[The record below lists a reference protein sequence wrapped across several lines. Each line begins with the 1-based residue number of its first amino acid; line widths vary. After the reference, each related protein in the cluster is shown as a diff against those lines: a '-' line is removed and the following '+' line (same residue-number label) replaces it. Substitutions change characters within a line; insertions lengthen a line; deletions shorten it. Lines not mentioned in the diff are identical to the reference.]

1 MVRKRIKTKTQLE
14 LMKTKKKLGI
24 ALVHQLCPV
33 CTKEMDSS
41 ILMNTKLSEKEA
53 ESIERLDGTIKWSKD
68 WCKVCEDMKTKG
80 FILIGAVEA
89 KTDDATNPYRSGNIW
104 VVKQEVADALFA
116 PHGAP
121 KSGVAFVDVTIASQ
135 MQLPDVNLKA

>member
-1 MVRKRIKTKTQLE
+1 ME
-14 LMKTKKKLGI
+14 KKKVGT
-24 ALVHQLCPV
+24 ALIHELCPV

-41 ILMNTKLSEKEA
+41 ILINTKLSERAAADVEKLHG
-53 ESIERLDGTIKWSKD
+53 IVKWSPE
-68 WCKVCEDMKTKG
+68 WCEDCKDMKTKG

-104 VVKQEVADALFA
+104 VVTQEVAEELFA

-135 MQLPDVNLKA
+135 MELPGVNLNA

>member
-1 MVRKRIKTKTQLE
+1 MELVGKLTQ
-14 LMKTKKKLGI
+14 
-24 ALVHQLCPV
+24 ALSGVWLFTCIMFHYPNIYKVHGPKHSFV
-33 CTKEMDSS
+33 FVW
-41 ILMNTKLSEKEA
+41 LS
-53 ESIERLDGTIKWSKD
+53 
-68 WCKVCEDMKTKG
+68 
-80 FILIGAVEA
+80 
-89 KTDDATNPYRSGNIW
+89 YRSGNIW

>member
-1 MVRKRIKTKTQLE
+1 ME
-14 LMKTKKKLGI
+14 KKKVGT
-24 ALVHQLCPV
+24 ALVHELCPV

-41 ILMNTKLSEKEA
+41 ILINTKLSERAAADVEKLHG
-53 ESIERLDGTIKWSKD
+53 IVKWSPE
-68 WCKVCEDMKTKG
+68 WCEDCKDMKTKG

-104 VVKQEVADALFA
+104 VVTQEVAEELFA

-135 MQLPDVNLKA
+135 MELPGVNLNA

>member
-1 MVRKRIKTKTQLE
+1 ME
-14 LMKTKKKLGI
+14 KKKVGT
-24 ALVHQLCPV
+24 ALVHELCPV

-41 ILMNTKLSEKEA
+41 ILINTKLSERAAADVEK
-53 ESIERLDGTIKWSKD
+53 LHGTVKWSPE
-68 WCKVCEDMKTKG
+68 WCEDCKDMKTKG

-104 VVKQEVADALFA
+104 VVTQEVAEELFA

-135 MQLPDVNLKA
+135 MELPGVNLNA